1 MWILYNLICR
11 IVGRTIFQK
20 CMNKNYPKI
29 IFFLL
34 FPFFCLYSQQ
44 EKGIYGNEN
53 WLNIWTDFNSNA
65 KIYPEPTQ
73 ILSGNITED
82 TKLYKKEIYLLLG
95 NVFVTDSTT
104 LSIEPGTLILGDFKS
119 KASLIISSSA
129 KIIAEGTLTDP
140 IIFSSNRDVKKKG
153 DWGGI
158 FILGNAPTNK
168 IEETSEL
175 DYGLNPSSSEKI
187 QYGGTDVES
196 NSGILKYVRI
206 EYAGKRTKNHG
217 YFNGLT
223 LAAVGS
229 ETILENIMVSYC
241 EGNSFHVIGGNTTLY
256 QLVSFRSK
264 RNDFSFNYGAQSL
277 LENSLAIK
285 SPYHTTSGGTSSI
298 YLASYNEKEEVD
310 PTKKGTSLYAEN
322 LTLMVLSNNL
332 EADMKVGLVH
342 EAMYVK
348 EGASFSMNKSI
359 FSGFNPAVVL
369 DSKIWINNENLLK
382 MGFSNMYFNN
392 CQGNIFTENVPNNED
407 LENWYGNRA
416 FENVYS
422 QGLDSETFID
432 VKNLDNPD
440 FRLRIN
446 KIIAISLPEE

>member
-1 MWILYNLICR
+1 
-11 IVGRTIFQK
+11 
-20 CMNKNYPKI
+20 MNKNYPKV
-29 IFFLL
+29 IFFIL
-34 FPFFCLYSQQ
+34 FPFLCLYSQQ

-53 WLNIWTDFNSNA
+53 WLDIWTDFNSSA

-73 ILSGNITED
+73 ILSGNIAKD

-95 NVFVTDSTT
+95 DVFVTDSTT
-104 LSIEPGTLILGDFKS
+104 LTIEPGTLILADYKS
-119 KASLIISSSA
+119 KASLIIGRNA
-129 KIIAEGTLTDP
+129 TMIAEGTQTDP

-168 IEETSEL
+168 IKETSAL
-175 DYGLNPSSSEKI
+175 DFGLNPSSSEMLL
-187 QYGGTDVES
+187 YGGTDIAS

-229 ETILENIMVSYC
+229 ETILEDIMVSYC
-241 EGNSFHVIGGNTTLY
+241 NGNSFYVLGGNTTLY

-264 RNDFSFNYGAQSL
+264 RNDFTFNYGAQSL

-285 SPYHTTSGGTSSI
+285 SPYHTTSSGASSI
-298 YLASYNEKEEVD
+298 YLASYNEKDEVD
-310 PTKKGTSLYAEN
+310 PTKNGTSLYAEN
-322 LTLMVLSNNL
+322 ITLLVLSNNL
-332 EADMKVGLVH
+332 EEDINVGLVH

-348 EGASFSMNKSI
+348 NDASFSINKSI

-369 DSKIWINNENLLK
+369 DANIQIDNDNLSN

-392 CQGNIFTENVPNNED
+392 CQGNIFTENNSNNED
-407 LENWYGNRA
+407 LENWYGNRS
-416 FENVYS
+416 FRNVYS

-432 VKNLDNPD
+432 VKNLVDPD

-446 KIIAISLPEE
+446 KIIAISLPED

>member
-1 MWILYNLICR
+1 MI
-11 IVGRTIFQK
+11 
-20 CMNKNYPKI
+20 KNYSKV

-34 FPFFCLYSQQ
+34 FPFLCLYSQQ

-53 WLNIWTDFNSNA
+53 WLNIWTEFDSST
-65 KIYPEPTQ
+65 KKYPEPTQ
-73 ILSGNITED
+73 ILSGNITKD
-82 TKLYKKEIYLLLG
+82 TKLYKKEVYLLLG
-95 NVFVTDSTT
+95 DVFVTDSTT
-104 LSIEPGTLILGDFKS
+104 LTIEPGTLILGDFKS
-119 KASLIISSSA
+119 KASLIITNSS

-168 IEETSEL
+168 IEESSEL
-175 DYGLNPSSSEKI
+175 DYGFNPSNSEMLL
-187 QYGGTDVES
+187 YGGTNVTS

-223 LAAVGS
+223 LAAVGI
-229 ETILENIMVSYC
+229 ETVLENIMVSYC
-241 EGNSFHVIGGNTTLY
+241 QGNSFYVIGGNTMLAK
-256 QLVSFRSK
+256 LVSFRSK
-264 RNDFSFNYGAQSL
+264 RNDFAFNYGAQSL

-285 SPYHTTSGGTSSI
+285 SPYHTSSGGTSSI
-298 YLASYNEKEEVD
+298 YLASYNDKEEVD
-310 PTKKGTSLYAEN
+310 PTKIGTYLDANN
-322 LTLMVLSNNL
+322 LTLMVLSDNL
-332 EADMKVGLVH
+332 EADIKVGLVH

-348 EGASFSMNKSI
+348 EGASFSISKTI
-359 FSGFNPAVVL
+359 FSGFNPAVKL
-369 DSKIWINNENLLK
+369 DNNILIDNDNLLK
-382 MGFSNMYFNN
+382 MQFTNMYFNN
-392 CQGNIFTENVPNNED
+392 CKGNIFTENILNNED
-407 LENWYGNRA
+407 LENWYGNRI
-416 FENVYS
+416 FDNVYS

-432 VKNLDNPD
+432 VRNLNNPD

>member
-1 MWILYNLICR
+1 
-11 IVGRTIFQK
+11 
-20 CMNKNYPKI
+20 MNKNYSKI

-34 FPFFCLYSQQ
+34 FPFLCLYSQQ

-53 WLNIWTDFNSNA
+53 WLNIWTEFNSST
-65 KIYPEPTQ
+65 KKYTEPTQ
-73 ILSGNITED
+73 ILSGKITKD

-95 NVFVTDSTT
+95 DVFVTDSTT
-104 LSIEPGTLILGDFKS
+104 LYIEPGTLILADFKS
-119 KASLIISSSA
+119 KASLIISNGS
-129 KIIAEGTLTDP
+129 KIIAEGTETDP
-140 IIFSSNRDVKKKG
+140 IIFSSNRDLKKKG

-158 FILGNAPTNK
+158 FLLGNAPTNK

-175 DYGLNPSSSEKI
+175 DFGLNSSSSEMI
-187 QYGGTDVES
+187 LYGGTDETS

-241 EGNSFHVIGGNTTLY
+241 EGNSFQVIGGNTLLY

-264 RNDFSFNYGAQSL
+264 RNDFAFNYGAQSL

-285 SPYHTTSGGTSSI
+285 SPYHTSSGGASSI
-298 YLASYNEKEEVD
+298 YLASYNHKEEVD
-310 PTKKGTSLYAEN
+310 PTKKGTYLDAYN

-332 EADMKVGLVH
+332 DADIKVGLVH

-348 EGASFSMNKSI
+348 EGASFSLNKTI

-369 DSKIWINNENLLK
+369 DKEIKINNDNLLK
-382 MGFSNMYFNN
+382 MQFANMYFNN
-392 CQGNIFTENVPNNED
+392 CQGNIFTENTPNNED
-407 LENWYGNRA
+407 LENWYGNRI
-416 FENVYS
+416 FGNVYS
-422 QGLDSETFID
+422 QGLDSVTFID

-446 KIIAISLPEE
+446 KIIAISLPED